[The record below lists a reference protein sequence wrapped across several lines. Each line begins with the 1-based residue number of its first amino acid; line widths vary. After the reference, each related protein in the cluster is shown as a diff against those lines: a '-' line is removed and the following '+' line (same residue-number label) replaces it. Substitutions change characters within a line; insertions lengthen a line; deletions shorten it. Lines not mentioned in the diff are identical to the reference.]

1 MEGFVES
8 IHSQIKE
15 LQLLIMDAETLF
27 YGGNQE
33 WFRKKFHRLS
43 GCGPVA
49 AANITAYLSKTFPH
63 KFKSLYSYGDI
74 IYKDDFTNHMVEIRK
89 FVKPGPF
96 GLTSVRQF
104 ANNTISF
111 AENKGVSLISHI
123 LEDDTV
129 SMEEALS
136 FIYEGLHQGYPLA
149 ILVLTHSVK
158 ELEEYVWH
166 WMTITDLKFNSD
178 NKTFYIT
185 TSSYGVRHE
194 INFNLLWNGRSAKDN
209 IKLIYFT

>member
-1 MEGFVES
+1 MESFIEPLY
-8 IHSQIKE
+8 SQLKE
-15 LQLLIMDAETLF
+15 LQLLITDEENIF

-33 WFRKKFHRLS
+33 WFLKKFHRLS

-49 AANITAYLSKTFPH
+49 AANITTYLAKTFPT
-63 KFKSLYSYGDI
+63 KFQALYLYGNI
-74 IYKDDFTNHMVEIRK
+74 INKDDFTKHMIEIRK

-96 GLTSVRQF
+96 GLTSVRKF
-104 ANNTISF
+104 ANNTMSF
-111 AENKGVSLISHI
+111 AVDKGVSLTPHI
-123 LEDDTV
+123 LEDDSV
-129 SMEEALS
+129 SMQEAVN

-166 WMTITDLKFNSD
+166 WMTITDLKFNKE
-178 NKTFYIT
+178 NKTFYII

-194 INFNLLWNGRSAKDN
+194 INFDLLWNGRSAKDN